1 MNSQQVQCIRPAFQT
16 LNEFEKFLQKFRKPL
31 LFINHSLSL
40 FVFRIYIGSGS
51 CRMPKLRASATA
63 RSRQTYARAVCKKPS
78 TFLHPY
84 PYKLPDETNTAHGI
98 GRRASESYAPSSS
111 PCAALQSN
119 SVSTEPSASAVSFGS
134 GQFGCVGFCHTLIKF
149 L

>member
-63 RSRQTYARAVCKKPS
+63 RSRQTDVRFVDKKPL
-78 TFLHPY
+78 TFLPLSRTSSQTKQTPRTGLEGEHLKPT
-84 PYKLPDETNTAHGI
+84 PFFVPMRGI
-98 GRRASESYAPSSS
+98 TL
-111 PCAALQSN
+111 CN
-119 SVSTEPSASAVSFGS
+119 SVSTEPSASAVSFG
-134 GQFGCVGFCHTLIKF
+134 GGRFGCVGRL
-149 L
+149 